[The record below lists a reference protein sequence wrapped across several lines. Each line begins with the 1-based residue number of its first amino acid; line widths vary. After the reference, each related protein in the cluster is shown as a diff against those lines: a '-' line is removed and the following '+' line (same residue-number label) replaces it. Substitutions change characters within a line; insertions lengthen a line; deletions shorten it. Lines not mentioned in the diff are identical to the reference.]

1 LQAVLILKR
10 TTALTRKEALPQL
23 EQQPSPLQQ
32 AQAALVALVAVSV
45 HLAGL
50 LPHSWTL
57 QLMISESSECATRT
71 LKLI

>member
-1 LQAVLILKR
+1 V
-10 TTALTRKEALPQL
+10 
-23 EQQPSPLQQ
+23 QQPSPLQQ

-50 LPHSWTL
+50 LLHSWTL